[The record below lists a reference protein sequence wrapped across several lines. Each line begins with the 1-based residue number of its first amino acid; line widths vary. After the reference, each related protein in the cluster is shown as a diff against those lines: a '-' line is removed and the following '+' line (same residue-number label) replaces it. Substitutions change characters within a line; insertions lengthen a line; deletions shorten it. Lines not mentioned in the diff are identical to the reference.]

1 MVARQAVQ
9 TLQAGFEIEGSGVVY
24 SQSITPGTNINA
36 NDTVSVS
43 LKQIDSYIEIKT
55 PAAEEND
62 TPEEE

>member
-1 MVARQAVQ
+1 M
-9 TLQAGFEIEGSGVVY
+9 VY